1 MNEDR
6 IQKRRNFII
15 NISFLVLILLLVYF
29 VLEYALIWIM
39 PFLLG
44 FLVALAFRPLIRF
57 LCDTLKI
64 NKRFCAFVVVF
75 LGYTLL
81 GVFVWGIGSALFGS
95 IRDFCMNLPTL
106 FAEEIAPFFNAA
118 GEGFLSFAEWI
129 APNMTKEIESLLAG
143 GLEGLQTSLG
153 ELSTSVLTGI
163 AGASTRLPLWMI
175 SFVFTILSSLF
186 ISMDYDHV
194 MDFIWRQIPEK
205 NQEFIRDI
213 RDSLGKTLLGYLRA
227 YLILMLITFLEVSVG
242 LLVLRVNNPFGIG
255 AVIAIADVFPILG
268 TGTIVIPWAIISLFQ
283 GRYYLALGLALLY
296 LIVTTVRHF
305 VEPKVVGDQLGI
317 PPIVAIICIYL
328 GFVWFGVVGAIS
340 FPVIMNIIFTL
351 QKSGKIHIWK

>member
-1 MNEDR
+1 MNEER
-6 IQKRRNFII
+6 MRKRKNFII
-15 NISFLVLILLLVYF
+15 NVGFLAVILLLGYF
-29 VLEYALIWIM
+29 VLEYALVWVM

-44 FLVALAFRPLIRF
+44 FLVALAFQPLIR
-57 LCDTLKI
+57 LLYQKLKI
-64 NKRFCAFVVVF
+64 NKRVCAFVVVF
-75 LGYTLL
+75 LGYILL
-81 GVFVWGIGSALFGS
+81 GLLLWWLGSGLFHS

-106 FAEEIAPFFNAA
+106 FTEEIAPFFNAA
-118 GEGFLSFAEWI
+118 GEGFISFAQWI
-129 APNMTKEIESLLAG
+129 APDMAAEIEGVLAG

-153 ELSTSVLTGI
+153 EMSTNVLTGI
-163 AGASTRLPLWMI
+163 AGVSTRLPLWLI
-175 SFVFTILSSLF
+175 SFIFTILSSLF

-194 MDFIWRQIPEK
+194 MEFIGRQIPEK
-205 NQEFIRDI
+205 NREFLRDI
-213 RDSLGKTLLGYLRA
+213 RESLGKTLLGYLRA

-255 AVIAIADVFPILG
+255 AIIAIADVFPVLG

-296 LIVTTVRHF
+296 LIVTVVRHF

-317 PPIVAIICIYL
+317 APIVAIICIYL
-328 GFVWFGVVGAIS
+328 GFVWFGVVGAIL

-351 QKSGKIHIWK
+351 QKSGKIHVWK